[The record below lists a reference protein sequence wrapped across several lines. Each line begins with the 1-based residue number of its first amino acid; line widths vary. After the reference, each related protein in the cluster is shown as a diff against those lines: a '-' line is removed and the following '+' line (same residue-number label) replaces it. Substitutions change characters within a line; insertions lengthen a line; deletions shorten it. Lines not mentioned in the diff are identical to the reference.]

1 MTPARLRLRRR
12 LLIGSA
18 VPMLVAVLV
27 AVKLI
32 SMVVAGSAAQR
43 DFAAGRADAMAT
55 AVGVLQVFDVIE
67 PGTTAFAAGS
77 QAVLDQRLDVADGYF
92 SEALARTA
100 ADASCPVRVNLMLV
114 RERRGDIDAWE
125 ARIDA
130 ARDQYQSALTVIA
143 EAPAGCFAGNDDTDP
158 QRRAVRADA
167 SARITAKLAALGS
180 VAPLTPPVPTPPPA
194 AATAPPDI
202 GVDDPDAPRQ
212 RQLSPDTEDPLET
225 LRRVLR
231 DAAGA

>member
-18 VPMLVAVLV
+18 LPALVAVAV

-43 DFAAGRADAMAT
+43 NFAAGRADAMGTDVA
-55 AVGVLQVFDVIE
+55 VLQMFDVVE
-67 PGTTAFAAGS
+67 PAVTAFAAGS
-77 QAVLDQRLDVADGYF
+77 QAVLDQRLDVADRYF
-92 SEALARTA
+92 TDAWARTA
-100 ADASCPVRVNLMLV
+100 ADESCAVRINVTLV

-130 ARDQYQSALTVIA
+130 ARDRYESALSVIA
-143 EAPAGCFAGNDDTDP
+143 DAPAGCFAGNDDADS

-167 SARITAKLAALGS
+167 AARITAKIAALGS
-180 VAPLTPPVPTPPPA
+180 VAPLRPPVPMSPPA
-194 AATAPPDI
+194 AAAAPPAAVPD
-202 GVDDPDAPRQ
+202 VSDAPRQ
-212 RQLSPDTEDPLET
+212 RQLSPDTADPLET

-231 DAAGA
+231 DAAG